1 MTPSANA
8 RKAASAA
15 DPVLAELVEELTMR
29 LQAGQPVDLTDC
41 AREYPA
47 YLEQLRE
54 LLPALQALAGA
65 GSHATPPAIAAL
77 PIAEPGLLRGMI
89 GDYRILRVLGRG
101 GMGVVYEAEQ
111 ISLGRRVALKVLPFA
126 SALDPRHVQRSSR
139 RPRRPTSV
147 PWPSGKNSLPSR
159 RTSRLTARP
168 RRPITTASAYC
179 SQKRARPR
187 RRSKRSAMPSRCG
200 KS

>member
-29 LQAGQPVDLTDC
+29 LQAGQPVDLTEC

-65 GSHATPPAIAAL
+65 GSHAWRCL
-77 PIAEPGLLRGMI
+77 PKLR
-89 GDYRILRVLGRG
+89 
-101 GMGVVYEAEQ
+101 
-111 ISLGRRVALKVLPFA
+111 A
-126 SALDPRHVQRSSR
+126 SSRSSVAYAWLAM
-139 RPRRPTSV
+139 PM
-147 PWPSGKNSLPSR
+147 L
-159 RTSRLTARP
+159 
-168 RRPITTASAYC
+168 ITAS
-179 SQKRARPR
+179 SHAR
-187 RRSKRSAMPSRCG
+187 SLS
-200 KS
+200 